1 MDFDWDPEKAAENA
15 AKHRVT
21 FEEAGSVFSDPL
33 AIAFPDPDHSVD
45 EERVLT
51 FGMSNQ
57 GRLLAV
63 ISTDQSD
70 TLRIISARTTTRR
83 ERGIYEEG

>member
-15 AKHRVT
+15 AKHGIT

-33 AIAFPDPDHSVD
+33 AITFPDPDHSVD

-70 TLRIISARTTTRR
+70 TLQIISPRTTTRR

>member
-15 AKHRVT
+15 AKHGVT

-33 AIAFPDPDHSVD
+33 AITFPDPDHSVD

-51 FGMSNQ
+51 FGISNQ